1 MSDMVDAPQAQ
12 FSDEIVAS
20 LESIVQDFRD
30 GKRTESQTLT
40 LLYGTVGEAAVNLDL
55 GPEMTEPLSR
65 PYVQQ
70 VLAHIDQTK
79 MAAERGKPIK
89 EGPEDDTDAEQE
101 SDPGEKNKKRKRKVH
116 NKRRK
121 QRKEATTSSESS
133 MDSGSDSDKPQSS
146 YAWRFPSL
154 MGAKPTLRPEVIEIR
169 RLIQV
174 YGKNIKKAK
183 RDLRMSIDCPSLPE
197 KLWTAIL
204 QDDAVDFDEIFASI
218 NSATIDKEIT
228 VEIGEGVS
236 IALDSMKSSNK
247 ITEHGHWV
255 IAWQAYTE
263 AVLFAFPSRGRELN
277 AYMRHVNKLFSVC
290 HSSLHYRVINYDRA
304 ARIIIGSRCDVLFS
318 DFHEFMHEKTA
329 YIDSVGIAVV
339 QGTTEMSK
347 KVTAKSKLVSQNP
360 SPTVSDEVCR
370 NYNWGECHF
379 GNKCRRIHACVICR
393 DPKHVITKC
402 PRIGND
408 KRST

>member
-1 MSDMVDAPQAQ
+1 MSDTGDTPQ
-12 FSDEIVAS
+12 FGEEIVAS

-40 LLYGTVGEAAVNLDL
+40 LLYGTVGEAAVKLDL
-55 GPEMTEPLSR
+55 GPEMAEPLSR

-70 VLAHIDQTK
+70 VLAHIEQTK

-89 EGPEDDTDAEQE
+89 GDPSEGEADTERE

-121 QRKEATTSSESS
+121 QRKQATTSSESS
-133 MDSGSDSDKPQSS
+133 TDSGSDSDKPQSS

-183 RDLRMSIDCPSLPE
+183 RDLRMSVDCPSLPE

-236 IALDSMKSSNK
+236 IALDSTKSSNK

-255 IAWQAYTE
+255 IYCMAGLY
-263 AVLFAFPSRGRELN
+263 
-277 AYMRHVNKLFSVC
+277 
-290 HSSLHYRVINYDRA
+290 
-304 ARIIIGSRCDVLFS
+304 
-318 DFHEFMHEKTA
+318 
-329 YIDSVGIAVV
+329 
-339 QGTTEMSK
+339 
-347 KVTAKSKLVSQNP
+347 
-360 SPTVSDEVCR
+360 
-370 NYNWGECHF
+370 
-379 GNKCRRIHACVICR
+379 
-393 DPKHVITKC
+393 
-402 PRIGND
+402 
-408 KRST
+408 